1 MNKLKFYSLI
11 LLFSVLISEDKKV
24 ALVLSGG
31 AAKGYAHIPVLEI
44 IDSLDINID
53 MIVGTSIGANVGALY
68 SVGYASEDIFDF
80 ALRTDWSSI
89 FLEKTNRNDMS
100 YLHKK
105 DESKYQIDFNLEG
118 FTPSIPSSIIYGQRA
133 YLELSK
139 ILGQYEYINDFS
151 ELYIP
156 FYCNASDLI
165 SGQDILLQKG
175 SLITS
180 VRASTSI
187 PSIFAPVEYKDYLLV
202 DGGVTNN
209 IPSNIAKSL
218 GADIIF
224 TINVASSKPEKEEI
238 KASIIDVLGESIFIH
253 TSDLVKKNLELSDY
267 SISIKMPRGNSAN
280 FSSKGLEKTYSAGKK
295 QVYNNIDLFLD
306 LKRVSGPK
314 KSKKKLRKL
323 DDLYST
329 INSIKIN
336 GNKNF
341 SSEYIIN
348 NLGLTIGDTLK
359 LESIHNGINNL
370 YGLGH
375 FNVVRYSLNSNKDN
389 SNQDIDIFI
398 EESDFN
404 KLQTGLRWDNHHE
417 LIAVANLRIND
428 ILSPGFIIKNE
439 FQFPG
444 IVRNTFEIS
453 YPKTLSNSTYYPFYK
468 NIYYKQNADIYN
480 NNGDKEIQYTS
491 RIINNS
497 IGAGFIF
504 GKNLGLELSLNH
516 ELSNLTPLVIQNN
529 SEEYENE
536 ITNNISL
543 IIDYDSRD
551 DALIPRNGILANIKL
566 IKSEYNNQNYQSKIL
581 EFNIYETWKRNT
593 IKLNYLLRDIGSE
606 SLFHNVLFQG
616 KADKNIGYNPYFL
629 NSNRLE
635 SAGLEWMYHYKSMYF
650 RLFYNTISQLHQ
662 NYNDF
667 NLDNSL
673 NSYGFGITLKS
684 PFGPIELIWG
694 KGPKT
699 LLKSNDRQTLFYVN
713 IGYKF

>member
-1 MNKLKFYSLI
+1 MNKLKLYGLI
-11 LLFSVLISEDKKV
+11 LLLSVFTPDNKKV

-44 IDSLDINID
+44 IDSLDIHID

-68 SVGYASEDIFDF
+68 SVGYDSEDILNL
-80 ALRTDWSSI
+80 ALDTDWASI
-89 FLEKTNRNDMS
+89 FLERTNRNDMS

-118 FTPSIPSSIIYGQRA
+118 FTPSIPNSIIYGQRA

-165 SGQDILLQKG
+165 SGQDILLKIG

-187 PSIFAPVEYKDYLLV
+187 PSIFAPVEYENYLLV

-209 IPSNIAKSL
+209 VPANIAKSL
-218 GADIIF
+218 GAEIIF
-224 TINVASSKPEKEEI
+224 TVNVASSKPEKEEI
-238 KASIIDVLGESIFIH
+238 KSSIIDVLGESIFIH

-267 SISIKMPRGNSAN
+267 SISIQLPRGNSAN
-280 FSSKGLEKTYSAGKK
+280 FSSKGLKKIYNEGKE
-295 QVYNNIDLFLD
+295 QVYNNIDLFWD
-306 LKRVSGPK
+306 LKRIAGPK
-314 KSKKKLRKL
+314 KSKSELKKL
-323 DDLYST
+323 DNLYST
-329 INSIKIN
+329 INNITIT

-341 SSEYIIN
+341 SAEYITN
-348 NLGLTIGDTLK
+348 NLGLNSGDTLR
-359 LESIHNGINNL
+359 LDLIHDGINNL

-375 FNVVRYSLNSNKDN
+375 FNIVRYSLSPNEDN
-389 SNQDIDIFI
+389 TIQDIDIFV

-428 ILSPGFIIKNE
+428 ILSPGLIIKNE

-444 IVRNTFEIS
+444 IVKNTFEIS
-453 YPKTLSNSTYYPFYK
+453 YPKTISNSTYYPFYK
-468 NIYYKQNADIYN
+468 NIYYKEDADIYN
-480 NNGDKEIQYTS
+480 NNGEKEIQYTS

-497 IGAGFIF
+497 LGAGFIF
-504 GKNLGLELSLNH
+504 GKNLGFELSLNH
-516 ELSNLTPLVIQNN
+516 EISSLMPLVIQNN
-529 SEEYENE
+529 SEEYEDE
-536 ITNNISL
+536 ISNNVSL

-551 DALIPRNGILANIKL
+551 DALIPRKGILANIKL
-566 IKSEYNNQNYQSKIL
+566 IESEYNNQKYQSRIID
-581 EFNIYETWKRNT
+581 FNIYETWKRNT
-593 IKLNYLLRDIGSE
+593 IKLNYLLRDTGDE
-606 SLFHNVLFQG
+606 SLFHNILFQG

-629 NSNRLE
+629 NSNKLE

-650 RLFYNTISQLHQ
+650 RLFYNTISKLDQ

-673 NSYGFGITLKS
+673 NSYGFGITFKS

-699 LLKSNDRQTLFYVN
+699 LLNSSDKQTLFSVN
-713 IGYKF
+713 VGYKF

>member
-1 MNKLKFYSLI
+1 MNKLKFYSLL
-11 LLFSVLISEDKKV
+11 LLFSFLITDDKKI

-31 AAKGYAHIPVLEI
+31 AAKGYAHIPVLEV

-68 SVGYASEDIFDF
+68 SVGYDSKDILNF

-105 DESKYQIDFNLEG
+105 DESKYQIDFNLKG
-118 FTPSIPSSIIYGQRA
+118 FTPSLPSSLIYGQRA

-139 ILGQYEYINDFS
+139 ILGQYEYINNFS

-156 FYCNASDLI
+156 FYCNASDLV
-165 SGQDILLQKG
+165 SGQDILLKNG
-175 SLITS
+175 SLVTS

-187 PSIFAPVEYKDYLLV
+187 PSIFAPVEYENYLLV

-209 IPSNIAKSL
+209 VPANIAKSL

-238 KASIIDVLGESIFIH
+238 KSSIIDVLGESIFIH

-267 SISIKMPRGNSAN
+267 SISIKIPKGNSAN
-280 FSSKGLEKTYSAGKK
+280 FTSRGLKNIYNAGKK
-295 QVYNNIDLFLD
+295 QVYNNLDLFLD
-306 LKRVSGPK
+306 LKKIAGPK
-314 KSKKKLRKL
+314 KSKPKLKKL
-323 DDLYST
+323 DNLYST

-336 GNKNF
+336 GNNNF

-348 NLGLTIGDTLK
+348 NLGLNIGDTLR
-359 LESIHNGINNL
+359 LDLIHDGINNL

-375 FNVVRYSLNSNKDN
+375 FNVVRYSLSPNKDN
-389 SNQDIDIFI
+389 SIQDINIFI
-398 EESDFN
+398 EESEFN

-444 IVRNTFEIS
+444 IVKNTFEIS
-453 YPKTLSNSTYYPFYK
+453 YPKTISNSTYYPFYK
-468 NIYYKQNADIYN
+468 NIYYKQDADIYN
-480 NNGDKEIQYTS
+480 NSGDKEIQYTS
-491 RIINNS
+491 KTINS
-497 IGAGFIF
+497 SLGGGLIF
-504 GKNLGLELSLNH
+504 GKNLGFELSLNH
-516 ELSNLTPLVIQNN
+516 ELSSLTPLVSQND
-529 SEEYENE
+529 SGEYENE
-536 ITNNISL
+536 ITNNVSL

-551 DALIPRNGILANIKL
+551 DALIPRNGILTNIKL
-566 IKSEYNNQNYQSKIL
+566 MESEYNNQKYQSKIL
-581 EFNIYETWKRNT
+581 ELNIYETWKRNT
-593 IKLNYLLRDIGSE
+593 IKLNYLLRNMGQE
-606 SLFHNVLFQG
+606 SLFHNILFQG

-629 NSNRLE
+629 NSNKLE

-650 RLFYNTISQLHQ
+650 RLFYNTISQLQQ
-662 NYNDF
+662 NYNNF
-667 NLDNSL
+667 TLENSL

-684 PFGPIELIWG
+684 PFGPIEFIWG

-699 LLKSNDRQTLFYVN
+699 LLNSSDKQTLFYVN